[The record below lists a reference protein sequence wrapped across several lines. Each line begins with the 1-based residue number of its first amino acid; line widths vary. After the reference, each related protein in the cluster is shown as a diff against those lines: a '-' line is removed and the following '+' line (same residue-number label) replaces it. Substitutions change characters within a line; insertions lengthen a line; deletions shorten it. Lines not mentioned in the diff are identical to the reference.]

1 MWVSLESVPLRY
13 RNFWKSV
20 RQRFKF
26 EVLKWVVNGWI
37 LGLEKLAGD
46 RQWAGR
52 QNSDAG
58 PSWPLGVTDAAELQ
72 ICK

>member
-58 PSWPLGVTDAAELQ
+58 PSWPLGVTDAELQ
-72 ICK
+72 KYK

>member
-1 MWVSLESVPLRY
+1 
-13 RNFWKSV
+13 
-20 RQRFKF
+20 
-26 EVLKWVVNGWI
+26 VLKWVVNGWI

-72 ICK
+72 KYK